1 MSRNDSLRIHQV
13 LPESRSN
20 GPGLRFAIWVQ
31 GCTLGCPGC
40 FNPETHLSQ
49 AGIELNV
56 RALLDQVKKVQHR
69 VEGVT
74 ISGGEPLQQRKALQ
88 AFLTLLRAE
97 TSLSVVLFSGFNWSE
112 IQRMPGIESLLA
124 CLDVLI
130 AGQYVASERI
140 ASGLI
145 GSANK
150 TIHFLTSRY
159 SLADLKAV
167 PSAEVILS
175 PGGEV
180 ILSGINPILLHP

>member
-1 MSRNDSLRIHQV
+1 M
-13 LPESRSN
+13 
-20 GPGLRFAIWVQ
+20 
-31 GCTLGCPGC
+31 
-40 FNPETHLSQ
+40 
-49 AGIELNV
+49 
-56 RALLDQVKKVQHR
+56 LDQVKKVQHR

-112 IQRMPGIESLLA
+112 IQRMPGIVSLLD

-130 AGQYVASERI
+130 AGRYIASERI
-140 ASGLI
+140 ASGLV

-167 PSAEVILS
+167 PPAEVVLS

-180 ILSGINPILLHP
+180 TLSGINPILFQP